1 MKLSQLAAKP
11 QLLPRL
17 LDDEEIV
24 ARYGDKLEFYIWDRQ
39 SMDVFVKLATL
50 DYKEFDKI
58 AALVKDMILDEN
70 GQPVIN
76 NDLVLPT
83 DIMMKAIQKVVTVLG
98 ELTSPTTEKLTAV

>member
-1 MKLSQLAAKP
+1 MKLTELAAKP
-11 QLLPRL
+11 QLLPIL

-39 SMDVFVKLATL
+39 TMDIFVKLATL

-58 AALVKDMILDEN
+58 AQLVKDMILDES
-70 GQPVIN
+70 GQPVIKD
-76 NDLVLPT
+76 DLVLPT

-98 ELTSPTTEKLTAV
+98 ELTSPTTDKSTAV

>member
-1 MKLSQLAAKP
+1 
-11 QLLPRL
+11 
-17 LDDEEIV
+17 
-24 ARYGDKLEFYIWDRQ
+24 
-39 SMDVFVKLATL
+39 MDVFVKLATL

-98 ELTSPTTEKLTAV
+98 ELTSPTTEKSTAV